1 MFIEELCEKDNS
13 FSIKDKK
20 KRDDKEAEEEIRN
33 KAMERM
39 TLKKN
44 QMNPLEAAPKRA
56 KEAGVKRLNPWKKK
70 LKLNTGCSIRQRELQ
85 LQRKEQEVRA
95 RHQEL
100 QIELIQK
107 QTLIGETYNSF
118 LLTIECNTV
127 AIHHTVHV
135 RMNII
140 EGLNSRD
147 RGSAEYK

>member
-20 KRDDKEAEEEIRN
+20 KPDDKEAEEEIRN

-56 KEAGVKRLNPWKKK
+56 EEAGVKRLNSWKKK

-85 LQRKEQEVRA
+85 LQRKEQEARA

-100 QIELIQK
+100 QIDLIRK
-107 QTLIGETYNSF
+107 QTEQQVQISQA
-118 LLTIECNTV
+118 LLTMMQNLV
-127 AIHHTVHV
+127 
-135 RMNII
+135 
-140 EGLNSRD
+140 
-147 RGSAEYK
+147 KK